1 MRGNARTIGQLRAAS
16 AFVRVQELSGRNET
30 FRKLYRSYVDR
41 LGPAIVMNG
50 LGQALA
56 TTRAAA
62 GPNPSNCR
70 QKAQHEL
77 YLSVQQWLCRDRDD
91 GGVYPEGSDLLQSIT
106 EHDECH
112 YLHAHAETLAWLEW
126 HKKLC
131 RASFPRG
138 DEDTSA

>member
-1 MRGNARTIGQLRAAS
+1 MRKNTATIGQRRAAS
-16 AFVRVQELSGRNET
+16 AMDRVEKLSGRPKT
-30 FRKLYRSYVDR
+30 FLKLYRSYVDR

-62 GPNPSNCR
+62 GPNPSNDR
-70 QKAQHEL
+70 QRAHHEL
-77 YLSVQQWLCRDRDD
+77 YLSVQKWLCRDDH
-91 GGVYPEGSDLLQSIT
+91 GVYPKASDLLRAIT
-106 EHDECH
+106 ENDESK
-112 YLHAHAETLAWLEW
+112 YLHAQAESLAWLEW

-138 DEDTSA
+138 EEDNLE